1 MGEPAFE
8 ITPPDLRRW
17 REGNTGTEGVWRFEA
32 SEPGPRV
39 AITALIH
46 GNELAG
52 AWALAQLLERLEA
65 GMPLR
70 RGQLTLAFCNLR
82 AFERFDAT
90 NPHASRFVEEDL
102 NRQWSPDRLASG
114 SSAERRRAAELRPW
128 LEDADYLLDL
138 HSMHEEGSALLLTGM
153 QARHV
158 EFVRDLGVPGTVV
171 IDAGH
176 AEGKRMRDFGRFGSD
191 EGAAHSVLIEC
202 GYHGNPDSRLVAHD
216 AVHRLLELTGVVDLQ
231 DLPPEWRLDR
241 PAAQWA
247 LEVTDAIVAETM
259 DFRFAF
265 APTDL
270 QLIER
275 KGTVIGHEQGRDIV
289 TPYDD
294 CVLVMPSLRQLR
306 PGVTV
311 VRLARR
317 RSLRPSTG
325 SDRVRT
331 DSVSGAGAR

>member
-1 MGEPAFE
+1 MGEPEFRL
-8 ITPPDLRRW
+8 TPPDLGRW
-17 REGNTGTEGVWRFEA
+17 RQGNSGTEGVWRFE
-32 SEPGPRV
+32 SPEPGPRV

-46 GNELAG
+46 GNELCG
-52 AWALAQLLERLEA
+52 AWALSQLLALLDA
-65 GMPLR
+65 GAKLR
-70 RGQLTLAFCNLR
+70 RGRLTLALCNLR
-82 AFERFDAT
+82 AFARFDAA

-102 NRQWSPDRLASG
+102 NRQWSPERLAGG
-114 SSAERRRAAELRPW
+114 SSVERRRAAELLPW

-153 QARHV
+153 QPRHV
-158 EFVRDLGVPGTVV
+158 DFVRALGVPGTVV

-176 AEGKRMRDFGRFGSD
+176 AEGRRMRDFGRFGGD
-191 EGAAHSVLIEC
+191 EGEARSVLIEC
-202 GYHGNPDSRLVAHD
+202 GYHGNPDSRLVAQD
-216 AVHRLLELTGVVDLQ
+216 AVHRLLQLTGVLAAQ
-231 DLPPEWRLDR
+231 DLPADWRLQR

-247 LEVTDAIVAETM
+247 LEVTDAVVAETM

-265 APTDL
+265 TPTDL
-270 QLIER
+270 QLVER
-275 KGTVIGHEQGRDIV
+275 KGTVIGYEQGREIV

-317 RSLRPSTG
+317 RSLQ
-325 SDRVRT
+325 
-331 DSVSGAGAR
+331 AG

>member
-1 MGEPAFE
+1 MSEPQFHL
-8 ITPPDLRRW
+8 TPPDLSRW
-17 REGNTGTEGVWRFEA
+17 RAGNTGTEGVWRFE
-32 SEPGPRV
+32 SPEPGPRV

-46 GNELAG
+46 GNELCG
-52 AWALAQLLERLEA
+52 AWAVSQLLALLDT
-65 GMPLR
+65 GLKLR
-70 RGQLTLAFCNLR
+70 RGQLTLALCNLR
-82 AFERFDAT
+82 AFERFDAS

-128 LEDADYLLDL
+128 LEDADDLLDL

-153 QARHV
+153 QPRHV
-158 EFVRDLGVPGTVV
+158 DFVRELGVAGTVV

-176 AEGKRMRDFGRFGSD
+176 AEGKRMRDFGRFGRD
-191 EGAAHSVLIEC
+191 EGEARSVLIEC
-202 GYHGNPDSRLVAHD
+202 GYHGHPDSRLVAQD
-216 AVHRLLELTGVVDLQ
+216 AVHRLLALTGVVDPQ
-231 DLPPEWRLDR
+231 DLPADWRLDR

-247 LEVTDAIVAETM
+247 LEVTDAVVAETM

-265 APTDL
+265 TPTDL

-275 KGTVIGHEQGRDIV
+275 KGTVIGYEQGREIL

-317 RSLRPSTG
+317 RPMR
-325 SDRVRT
+325 
-331 DSVSGAGAR
+331 AGTA

>member
-1 MGEPAFE
+1 MGEPAFRLA
-8 ITPPDLRRW
+8 PPDLGPW
-17 REGNTGTEGVWRFEA
+17 RQGNTGTEGVWRFE
-32 SEPGPRV
+32 SPEPGPRV

-46 GNELAG
+46 GNELCG
-52 AWALAQLLERLEA
+52 AWAVSQLLALLQGGA
-65 GMPLR
+65 KLR

-82 AFERFDAT
+82 AFARFDAA

-102 NRQWSPDRLASG
+102 NRQWSPERLASG

-158 EFVRDLGVPGTVV
+158 EFARDLGVPGTVV

-176 AEGKRMRDFGRFGSD
+176 AEGRRMRDFGRFGSD
-191 EGAAHSVLIEC
+191 EGTARSLLIEC
-202 GYHGNPDSRLVAHD
+202 GYHGDPDSRLVAED
-216 AVHRLLELTGVVDLQ
+216 AVRRMLQLSGLLAPE
-231 DLPPEWRLDR
+231 DLPADWHLQR

-247 LEVTDAIVAETM
+247 LEVTDAIVAQTM
-259 DFRFAF
+259 EFRFAF

-270 QLIER
+270 QVIER
-275 KGTVIGHEQGRDIV
+275 KGTVIGHEPGREIV
-289 TPYDD
+289 TPYED

-317 RSLRPSTG
+317 RSLQ
-325 SDRVRT
+325 
-331 DSVSGAGAR
+331 AGTS

>member
-1 MGEPAFE
+1 MREPEFHLA
-8 ITPPDLRRW
+8 PPDLELW
-17 REGNTGTEGVWRFEA
+17 RKGNTGTEGVWRFQA
-32 SEPGPRV
+32 PEPGPCV

-46 GNELAG
+46 GNELCG
-52 AWALAQLLERLEA
+52 AWAVSQLLALLDGGA
-65 GMPLR
+65 KLR

-82 AFERFDAT
+82 AFARFDAA

-114 SSAERRRAAELRPW
+114 SSLERRRAAELRPW

-153 QARHV
+153 QPRHV
-158 EFVRDLGVPGTVV
+158 EFVRELGVPGTAV

-191 EGAAHSVLIEC
+191 GGDARSVLIEC
-202 GYHGNPDSRLVAHD
+202 GYHGNPDSRLVAQD
-216 AVHRLLELTGVVDLQ
+216 AVHRLLDLTRVLDPR
-231 DLPPEWRLDR
+231 DLPQDWRLDR

-247 LEVTDAIVAETM
+247 LEVTDAIVAETV

-265 APTDL
+265 TPTDL
-270 QLIER
+270 QVIER
-275 KGTVIGHEQGRDIV
+275 KGTVIGHERGREIV

-317 RSLRPSTG
+317 RPLQPAS
-325 SDRVRT
+325 
-331 DSVSGAGAR
+331 A

>member
-1 MGEPAFE
+1 MGEPEFRL
-8 ITPPDLRRW
+8 TPPDLGPW
-17 REGNTGTEGVWRFEA
+17 RQGNTGTEGVWRFE
-32 SEPGPRV
+32 SPEPGPRV

-46 GNELAG
+46 GNELCG
-52 AWALAQLLERLEA
+52 AWAVSQLLALLDA
-65 GMPLR
+65 GAKLLR
-70 RGQLTLAFCNLR
+70 GRLTLSFCNLR
-82 AFERFDAT
+82 AFARFDAA

-102 NRQWSPDRLASG
+102 NRQWSPERLASG
-114 SSAERRRAAELRPW
+114 SSVERRRAAELLPW

-153 QARHV
+153 QPRHV
-158 EFVRDLGVPGTVV
+158 DFVRALGVPGTVV
-171 IDAGH
+171 VDAGH

-191 EGAAHSVLIEC
+191 EGEARSVLIEC
-202 GYHGNPDSRLVAHD
+202 GYHGHLDSRRVAHD
-216 AVHRLLELTGVVDLQ
+216 AVHRLLDLTGLLRPQ
-231 DLPPEWRLDR
+231 DLPADWRLDR

-259 DFRFAF
+259 EFRFAF

-270 QLIER
+270 QVIER
-275 KGTVIGHEQGRDIV
+275 RGTVIGHEPGREIV

-317 RSLRPSTG
+317 RSLQAG
-325 SDRVRT
+325 SF
-331 DSVSGAGAR
+331 

>member
-1 MGEPAFE
+1 MREPAFRLA
-8 ITPPDLRRW
+8 PPDLARW
-17 REGNTGTEGVWRFEA
+17 RQGNTGTEGVWRFQA
-32 SEPGPRV
+32 GEPGPRV

-46 GNELAG
+46 GNELCG
-52 AWALAQLLERLEA
+52 AWAVSQLLALLDGGAR
-65 GMPLR
+65 LR

-82 AFERFDAT
+82 AFDRFDAAH
-90 NPHASRFVEEDL
+90 PHASRFVEEDL

-114 SSAERRRAAELRPW
+114 SSLERRRAAELRPW
-128 LEDADYLLDL
+128 LEDAEYLLDL
-138 HSMHEEGSALLLTGM
+138 HSMHEAGSPLLLTGM
-153 QARHV
+153 QPRHV
-158 EFVRDLGVPGTVV
+158 DFVRALGVPGTVV

-176 AEGKRMRDFGRFGSD
+176 AEGKRMRDFGRFGAD
-191 EGAAHSVLIEC
+191 EGEARSVLIEC
-202 GYHGNPDSRLVAHD
+202 GYHGDPDARLVAQD
-216 AVHRLLELTGVVDLQ
+216 AVHRLLELTRVVDLQ
-231 DLPPEWRLDR
+231 DLPQDWRLDR

-259 DFRFAF
+259 EFRFAF
-265 APTDL
+265 EPEDL

-275 KGTVIGHEQGRDIV
+275 EGTVIGHEPGREIV

-317 RSLRPSTG
+317 RGLQP
-325 SDRVRT
+325 
-331 DSVSGAGAR
+331 AAA

>member
-1 MGEPAFE
+1 MGEPQFHL
-8 ITPPDLRRW
+8 TPPDLSRW
-17 REGNTGTEGVWRFEA
+17 RAGNTGTEGVWRFE
-32 SEPGPRV
+32 SPEPGPWV

-46 GNELAG
+46 GNELCG
-52 AWALAQLLERLEA
+52 AWAVSQLLEQLDT
-65 GMPLR
+65 GLKLR
-70 RGQLTLAFCNLR
+70 RGRLTLALCNLR
-82 AFERFDAT
+82 AFERFDAS

-114 SSAERRRAAELRPW
+114 SSAERLRAAELRPW
-128 LEDADYLLDL
+128 LEDADDLLDL

-153 QARHV
+153 QPRHV
-158 EFVRDLGVPGTVV
+158 NFVRELGLAGTVV

-176 AEGKRMRDFGRFGSD
+176 AEGKRMRDFGRFGQD
-191 EGAAHSVLIEC
+191 EGEARSVLIEC
-202 GYHGNPDSRLVAHD
+202 GYHGNPDSRLVAQD
-216 AVHRLLELTGVVDLQ
+216 AVHRLLALTGVVSPQ
-231 DLPPEWRLDR
+231 DLPAEWRLDR

-247 LEVTDAIVAETM
+247 LEVTDAIVAQTM

-265 APTDL
+265 TPTDL

-275 KGTVIGHEQGRDIV
+275 KGTVIGYEQGREII

-317 RSLRPSTG
+317 RPMRDAT
-325 SDRVRT
+325 
-331 DSVSGAGAR
+331 A

>member
-1 MGEPAFE
+1 MGEPEFRLV
-8 ITPPDLRRW
+8 PPDLGRW
-17 REGNTGTEGVWRFEA
+17 REGNTGTEGVWQFEA
-32 SEPGPRV
+32 PEPGPRV

-46 GNELAG
+46 GNELCG
-52 AWALAQLLERLEA
+52 AWAVSQLLELLA
-65 GMPLR
+65 GGLKLR
-70 RGQLTLAFCNLR
+70 RGRLTLALCNLR
-82 AFERFDAT
+82 AFARFDAA

-102 NRQWSPDRLASG
+102 NRQWSPDRLATG

-153 QARHV
+153 QPRHV
-158 EFVRDLGVPGTVV
+158 EFVRDLGVPGTVI
-171 IDAGH
+171 IDPGH

-191 EGAAHSVLIEC
+191 EGAARSLLIEC
-202 GYHGNPDSRLVAHD
+202 GFHGNPDSRLVAQD
-216 AVHRLLELTGVVDLQ
+216 AVRRLLELTGVVDLQ

-259 DFRFAF
+259 EFRFAF
-265 APTDL
+265 TPTDL
-270 QLIER
+270 QVIER
-275 KGTVIGHEQGRDIV
+275 KGTVIGREQGRDIV

-317 RSLRPSTG
+317 RALQ
-325 SDRVRT
+325 
-331 DSVSGAGAR
+331 AARA